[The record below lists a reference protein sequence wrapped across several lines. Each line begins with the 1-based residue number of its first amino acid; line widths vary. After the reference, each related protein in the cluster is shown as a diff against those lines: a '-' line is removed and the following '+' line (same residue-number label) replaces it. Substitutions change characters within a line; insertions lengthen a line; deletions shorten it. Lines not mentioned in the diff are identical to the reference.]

1 MAWDLKSEEE
11 VKEYLEN
18 LSTEY
23 KFGCFS
29 EQKPE
34 GSALI
39 IYYVWKVIID
49 FGLLFQ
55 YATF

>member
-34 GSALI
+34 G
-39 IYYVWKVIID
+39 KHID
-49 FGLLFQ
+49 NLLLKNN
-55 YATF
+55 Y